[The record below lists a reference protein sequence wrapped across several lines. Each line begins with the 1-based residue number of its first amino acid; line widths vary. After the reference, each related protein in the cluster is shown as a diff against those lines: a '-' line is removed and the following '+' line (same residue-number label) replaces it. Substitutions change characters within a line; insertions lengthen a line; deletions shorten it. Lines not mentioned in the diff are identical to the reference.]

1 MSLWTLLSLKT
12 GYPKSNGESQLFPLT
27 TVYGYP
33 FSDTPRYQTKWL
45 VCHGLSS
52 YIQYSHGVWQ
62 LLIAVL
68 VLLEPFKS
76 FNTHGWLVVI
86 SQNTS
91 PWCIYIYIYVS
102 MYLCIYVCMY
112 LCMYVYMYIYMYV
125 SMYVCIY
132 VCMYVCEY
140 VYIYIYQYSLYIY
153 ISIKNIY
160 IYNIIFCYIRWLQ
173 PCQTQPFQY
182 VPSMV
187 FGSAHPWWMSI
198 FWDPRT
204 PRDAPSPLNAL
215 PRCSEVGYHVTGY
228 IAVNFDVEKP
238 SFIDPWKH
246 GETIG
251 FLHLYESI

>member
-1 MSLWTLLSLKT
+1 M
-12 GYPKSNGESQLFPLT
+12 YAC
-27 TVYGYP
+27 
-33 FSDTPRYQTKWL
+33 
-45 VCHGLSS
+45 VCM
-52 YIQYSHGVWQ
+52 
-62 LLIAVL
+62 
-68 VLLEPFKS
+68 
-76 FNTHGWLVVI
+76 
-86 SQNTS
+86 
-91 PWCIYIYIYVS
+91 C
-102 MYLCIYVCMY
+102 MYVCMY
-112 LCMYVYMYIYMYV
+112 VYAFMCMYV
-125 SMYVCIY
+125 CKY
-132 VCMYVCEY
+132 VCMYVCMHACMYMYMY
-140 VYIYIYQYSLYIY
+140 VCVCIYIY
-153 ISIKNIY
+153 ISIHY

-187 FGSAHPWWMSI
+187 YGSAHPWWMSI

-228 IAVNFDVEKP
+228 IAVNFDVGKP